1 MVQPVVRLN
10 RFGIV
15 IALIAAGGFVLRLV
29 YASRQGDFAAIS
41 DPNYYHLQ
49 ANLIADGRGF
59 IDPFSWIFDHHAIA
73 TAAHPP
79 LFALVLSVASTLG
92 ATSEMAHRV
101 LGCLIGTGTIVAV
114 AYLGRAIGGR
124 RVGVIAAA
132 IAAVYPN
139 LWVFD
144 AGVFAESLELLLISL
159 LLLCI
164 YRLAAEPGWK
174 QAVLLGGLT
183 GLLALT
189 RAELVL
195 LVPFLILP
203 AFWTR
208 IALPIGRR
216 LALVGISFLVVL
228 VVISPWMIRNATAF
242 SKPVLMSTNGD
253 LFVAY
258 TNCASA
264 YAGPGLGWF
273 DPRCAP
279 ASVFK
284 DRTKDEAERMVAAR
298 KQGLRY
304 ARAHVGRLLGV
315 VVWARIGRTWNLFRP
330 DQTAQLEV
338 PEDRPKD
345 VSVAGTLFFYP
356 LLALA
361 IFGAFALHRR
371 HRAPL
376 WPLLVPPVIAT
387 VTAAAFAGNVRFR
400 AIAEPC
406 LVVLAAF
413 AIAAIV
419 RAVQTRTHDPNPA
432 TGTAATTG

>member
-10 RFGIV
+10 RFGII
-15 IALIAAGGFVLRLV
+15 IAFIAVGGFVLRFA
-29 YASRQGDFAAIS
+29 YASRLGDFAPIS

-49 ANLIADGRGF
+49 ANLIAEGRGF
-59 IDPFSWIFDHHAIA
+59 IDPFSWVFTQRAVA

-79 LFALVLSVASTLG
+79 LFALVLSVLSTLG

-101 LGCLIGTGTIVAV
+101 LGCLIGTGTIVAI
-114 AYLGRAIGGR
+114 AYLGREIGGR

-144 AGVFAESLELLLISL
+144 AGVFAESLELLLIAL

-164 YRLAAEPGWK
+164 YRLRTGPGWK
-174 QAVLLGGLT
+174 QAVLLGALT

-195 LVPFLILP
+195 LVPLLIVP

-208 IALPIGRR
+208 AALPSRRR
-216 LALVGISFLVVL
+216 LALMGVSVVVVL
-228 VVISPWMIRNATAF
+228 LVIAPWMVRNATTF

-253 LFVAY
+253 LFVGY
-258 TNCASA
+258 TNCRGA

-279 ASVFK
+279 RSVFT

-298 KQGLRY
+298 DQGLEY
-304 ARAHVGRLLGV
+304 ARAHVPRLFGV
-315 VVWARIGRTWNLFRP
+315 VVWARIGRTWNLYRP
-330 DQTAQLEV
+330 VQTAELEV

-345 VSVAGTLFFYP
+345 VSIAGTLFFYP

-361 IFGAFALHRR
+361 IVGAFALHRVR
-371 HRAPL
+371 RAPV

-387 VTAAAFAGNVRFR
+387 LTAAAFAGNVRFR
-400 AIAEPC
+400 AIAEPS

-413 AIAAIV
+413 GIV
-419 RAVQTRTHDPNPA
+419 WIVDAVHNRPGRRIDLRNH
-432 TGTAATTG
+432 

>member
-1 MVQPVVRLN
+1 M
-10 RFGIV
+10 
-15 IALIAAGGFVLRLV
+15 
-29 YASRQGDFAAIS
+29 YASSRGDFAAIS
-41 DPNYYHLQ
+41 DPSYYHLQ
-49 ANLIADGRGF
+49 ANLLADGRGF
-59 IDPFSWIFDHHAIA
+59 IDPFSWVFAHQQIA

-79 LFALVLSVASTLG
+79 LFALVLSAASALG

-101 LGCLIGTGTIVAV
+101 LGCTIGAGTIVAI
-114 AYLGRAIGGR
+114 AYLGREIGGR

-144 AGVFAESLELLLISL
+144 AGLFAESLELLLVAL
-159 LLLCI
+159 LLLCV
-164 YRLAAEPGWK
+164 YRLRAEPSWK
-174 QAVLLGGLT
+174 QAALLGALT

-195 LVPFLILP
+195 LVPLLVVPALWTRAALP
-203 AFWTR
+203 A
-208 IALPIGRR
+208 GRR
-216 LALVGISFLVVL
+216 VALMGVSVLVVL
-228 VVISPWMIRNATAF
+228 VVIAPWMIRNATTF

-253 LFVAY
+253 LFVGY
-258 TNCASA
+258 TNCPSA
-264 YAGPGLGWF
+264 YSGPGLGWF

-298 KQGLRY
+298 ERGLEY
-304 ARAHVGRLLGV
+304 ARAHTARLVGV

-345 VSVAGTLFFYP
+345 VSTAGTLFFYP
-356 LLALA
+356 LFALA
-361 IFGAFALHRR
+361 IFGAFVLHRR

-387 VTAAAFAGNVRFR
+387 LTAAAFAGNVRFR
-400 AIAEPC
+400 AIAEPS

-413 AIAAIV
+413 AIAWIV
-419 RAVQTRTHDPNPA
+419 RAVQTRSHD
-432 TGTAATTG
+432 AATADR